1 MSAAQ
6 HSQVKLLQ
14 YYNFFESQIHK
25 KYVWEQLT
33 IYLVESCTKGQ
44 HPQQK
49 SSSLLMAKRCSGGD
63 RVPHSGPAKW
73 RIPRRRRYFSTVSR
87 RRNTGLV
94 QLHSTVLA
102 LPLRPNQLLR
112 AHTRTTPA
120 ALKRSAPNGVL
131 HVVGEF
137 MTYSYLRQKL
147 KNDHSYC
154 TSGRWR
160 NGWQGQVWLH
170 GYDNM
175 WHALDHMVR
184 TPGFLPPFWHTVNG
198 PKLKMGMK
206 LNKLCVNICCC
217 QF

>member
-6 HSQVKLLQ
+6 PSQVKLLQ
-14 YYNFFESQIHK
+14 YYKFFESQIHK

-33 IYLVESCTKGQ
+33 IYLVKSSTKGQ

-63 RVPHSGPAKW
+63 RVPHSGPAKC
-73 RIPRRRRYFSTVSR
+73 RIPRRRHYFSTVSR

-102 LPLRPNQLLR
+102 LPPRLNQLLR

-120 ALKRSAPNGVL
+120 ALKRSAPNGVR

-137 MTYSYLRQKL
+137 MTYSCLRQKL
-147 KNDHSYC
+147 KNDHSYW

-160 NGWQGQVWLH
+160 NGCLACLWWS
-170 GYDNM
+170 YT
-175 WHALDHMVR
+175 A
-184 TPGFLPPFWHTVNG
+184 FA
-198 PKLKMGMK
+198 
-206 LNKLCVNICCC
+206 
-217 QF
+217 